1 MPCDT
6 GARKYCG
13 GSWSGIMN
21 HLDYIQSMGFDAVW
35 ISPISANLEG
45 TTSQG
50 EAFHGCVRRP
60 TGLYR
65 RLRSS

>member
-1 MPCDT
+1 
-6 GARKYCG
+6 
-13 GSWSGIMN
+13 MN

-45 TTSQG
+45 ATSQG

-60 TGLYR
+60 TSVLMYPLIVAQDTGQKILS
-65 RLRSS
+65 L